1 MSDSNGELIK
11 GCVAKDAK
19 VVGAA
24 LAAGAS
30 PDATDAVGNPAL
42 HVGVRLK
49 AKSVIKALVLAG
61 ANPNAKD
68 GLGRTAI
75 RFMAEVFRDVPL
87 ATMLVERGAVLDA
100 CDTKKHEGYAA
111 LHYAVKVPKLDFA
124 ELLLSKG
131 ADIDVKD
138 AEKGETPLH
147 HLCRSNSGAMS
158 DTEVVASLW
167 LIERGADVSARSG
180 NGTTPLHLAAATG
193 SHTVIE
199 ALFARGAKPTLTDLG
214 YTPLHSCITTRDKDT
229 WIWDRLLEAGNP
241 LEQKTKW
248 GNTPLLDAQANWNAR
263 AVRYLVER
271 GADTYVIDSEG
282 KTLLERAKALKQD
295 EIIEILGREK

>member
-1 MSDSNGELIK
+1 
-11 GCVAKDAK
+11 
-19 VVGAA
+19 
-24 LAAGAS
+24 
-30 PDATDAVGNPAL
+30 
-42 HVGVRLK
+42 
-49 AKSVIKALVLAG
+49 VLAG

-68 GLGRTAI
+68 GTGRTAI

-87 ATMLVERGAVLDA
+87 ATMLVERGAVLDV
-100 CDTKKHEGYAA
+100 CDTKKYEGYAA

-124 ELLLSKG
+124 ELLLSNG
-131 ADIDVKD
+131 ANIDVRD
-138 AEKGETPLH
+138 AEKSETPLH

-158 DTEVVASLW
+158 DTEVAAALW
-167 LIERGADVSARSG
+167 LIERGADVLARSS

-199 ALFARGAKPTLTDLG
+199 ALFAHGAKPTLTDLG
-214 YTPLHSCITTRDKDT
+214 YTPLHSCITTKDKDT

-248 GNTPLLDAQANWNAR
+248 GGTPLMDAQANWNAR
-263 AVRYLVER
+263 AVRYLVEK
-271 GADTYVIDSEG
+271 GADTSVTDGEG
-282 KTLLERAKALKQD
+282 RTLFERANALKQN